1 MAAVDSADHNVM
13 KNRKPRTFSATRFRR
28 DLLCK
33 PLLGRDSD
41 DSAMTTGQDDPLP
54 TTEATQSPKKPE
66 IQLRNHF
73 SAAQLP
79 TKENRRVPS
88 LSFPSFLTTHPPVSF
103 VVRFFLGFIISSI
116 NSDHVVRDG
125 DVKVK
130 DSKALVVIST
140 TRKKKTTSGVVY
152 TKWVSPNRLYTTSYF
167 YY

>member
-88 LSFPSFLTTHPPVSF
+88 LSFPSFLTYASPPFHLSFASFLASLSHP
-103 VVRFFLGFIISSI
+103 SI
-116 NSDHVVRDG
+116 RITLCGMVT
-125 DVKVK
+125 
-130 DSKALVVIST
+130 SKSKI
-140 TRKKKTTSGVVY
+140 RKHL
-152 TKWVSPNRLYTTSYF
+152 R
-167 YY
+167 